1 MDRARTSARGAR
13 ALEITAPGVNGA
25 RIDKIGFRK
34 RFQFCG
40 DPRRLSE
47 QLRAALLRRFIGHAQ
62 QQRIARPLKLL
73 FLVGG
78 KGRRSHA
85 VGEMGSAP
93 ARGGLDRVER
103 RHGPAERD
111 IFSRAVG
118 HTQFGESEHI
128 VVFARREFGHRHA
141 NVATDDA
148 VAGAPAGGERG
159 EAGIGEIGH
168 EGLIVT
174 LPEELYAGL
183 KRGVVAGLDFE
194 AHGKAEAGADAVEV
208 VVCGQQ
214 RRAVDLDGFAEIDL
228 HPFHR
233 VGGGRQCAVVAAAG
247 AGLSRIGGIALRR
260 PFEAAGDFG
269 VGFAGLR
276 AQRSLEGGECG
287 GRITLFATEILE
299 AGVACVVA
307 VVFPI
312 GAVEGGE
319 NGLEAVVILLRD
331 GIEFMIMAL
340 GAVDGETG
348 KRADRVRDHVVA
360 VEVSGDFPVG
370 FGLRHFGVADEIPR
384 TGGDET

>member
-1 MDRARTSARGAR
+1 
-13 ALEITAPGVNGA
+13 
-25 RIDKIGFRK
+25 
-34 RFQFCG
+34 
-40 DPRRLSE
+40 
-47 QLRAALLRRFIGHAQ
+47 
-62 QQRIARPLKLL
+62 
-73 FLVGG
+73 
-78 KGRRSHA
+78 
-85 VGEMGSAP
+85 MGSAP

-103 RHGPAERD
+103 RDGSPERD

-118 HTQFGESEHI
+118 YTEFGEGEHV

-148 VAGAPAGGERG
+148 VAGTPTGGERA

-174 LPEELYAGL
+174 LPEELYAGV

-233 VGGGRQCAVVAAAG
+233 VRGGRQGAVVAAAG
-247 AGLSRIGGIALRR
+247 AGLAWTGGIALRR
-260 PFEAAGDFG
+260 PFEAASDFG

-299 AGVACVVA
+299 AGVAGVVA

-348 KRADRVRDHVVA
+348 KRADGVRDHVVA

-370 FGLRHFGVADEIPR
+370 FGLGHFGVADEIPR
-384 TGGDET
+384 TGGDETQRLDAVGGAGEEHVAGDLFLHETRVGFVGVEGAHDVVAVGPGVGAEFVFVVAVGVAVVDDIEPVARPTFAVAGGGE